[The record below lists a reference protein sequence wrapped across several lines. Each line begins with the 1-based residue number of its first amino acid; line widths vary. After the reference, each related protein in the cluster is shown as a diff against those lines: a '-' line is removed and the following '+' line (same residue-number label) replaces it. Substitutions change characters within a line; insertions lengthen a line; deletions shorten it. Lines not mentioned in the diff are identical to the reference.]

1 MRKLVVLGSG
11 ETGMGTAKL
20 AKKMGWEVLVSDS
33 GIISTKRRE
42 VLSRIGALWEENG
55 HSDAVLEADEVVKSP
70 GIPDSVAIVRKL
82 RGEGIPVI
90 SEIEFAS
97 RYTQAKIIGVT
108 GSNGKTTTAMITQ
121 YILKNA
127 GIDSVLAGNVG
138 DSFAGALAER
148 DTDVFVLELSSFQL
162 DGIIDFRPDIAILTN
177 ITPDH
182 MDRYD
187 YDLDRY
193 ADSKFRITMNQT
205 AADYFIYCKDD
216 PLTLEGF
223 KRNKTAAHLLPM
235 SLEEQLGEGAWLE
248 NETLHIN
255 THGKLNTMSIYK
267 LALQGRH
274 NLYNSMAAGMSGR
287 ILDVRNEILRE
298 SLSDFKNI
306 EHRLEFVSKVNG
318 VEYINDSK
326 ATNVN
331 ATWFALESMK
341 KPVVWIVGGV
351 DKGNDYS
358 QLADFVKDKVK
369 AIVCLGKDN
378 SKIKKA
384 FGKVVP
390 EIHEATTAAEAVRMS
405 SLIGKRGDTV
415 LLSPCCAS
423 FDLFESYEERGRL
436 FKRAV
441 RAL

>member
-1 MRKLVVLGSG
+1 MAKLAVLGSG
-11 ETGMGTAKL
+11 ETGIGTAKL
-20 AKKMGWEVLVSDS
+20 ARKKEWEVIVSDN
-33 GIISTKRRE
+33 GMISAEGKE
-42 VLSRIGALWEENG
+42 VLSRIGALWEEGG
-55 HSDAVLEADEVVKSP
+55 HTAAVLEADEVVKSP
-70 GIPDSVAIVRKL
+70 GIPDSVAIVKDL
-82 RGEGIPVI
+82 VKAGIPVI

-97 RYTQAKIIGVT
+97 RHTDAKIIGVT
-108 GSNGKTTTAMITQ
+108 GSNGKTTTAMLTQ
-121 YILKNA
+121 HILVKA

-148 DTDVFVLELSSFQL
+148 DADVFVLELSSFQL
-162 DGIIDFRPDIAILTN
+162 DGIVDFRPDIAILTN

-182 MDRYD
+182 LDRYD

-193 ADSKFRITMNQT
+193 ADSKFRICMNQT
-205 AADYFIYCKDD
+205 PEDYFIYCLDD
-216 PLTLEGF
+216 PLTIEGF
-223 KRNKTAAHLLPM
+223 NRNNTRAQLLPM
-235 SLEEQLGEGAWLE
+235 SLNERLEEGAWLE

-274 NLYNSMAAGMSGR
+274 NQYNSMAAGMAGR
-287 ILDVRNEILRE
+287 ILDVRSEMLRE

-306 EHRLEFVSKVNG
+306 EHRLEFVGKING

-341 KPVVWIVGGV
+341 KQVVWIVGGV
-351 DKGNDYS
+351 DKGNDYT
-358 QLADFVKDKVK
+358 QLEGFVTDKVK

-378 SKIKKA
+378 AKIKKA
-384 FGKVVP
+384 FAGMVD
-390 EIHEATTAAEAVRMS
+390 EIHEAGSAQEAVRIS
-405 SLIGKRGDTV
+405 SLVGKRGETV

-423 FDLFESYEERGRL
+423 FDLFESYEQRGRL

-441 RAL
+441 RSL